1 MSTYL
6 FLHVPKAAGTSYS
19 EALGVALGGRRV
31 AIDIPGEMT
40 SEEFQQVDPETLRPY
55 TFVTAHVDYGLV
67 RRAPWLQPVTVL
79 RDPVERIVSW
89 YHYVLRDDGE
99 SLAPWRRLIDGRR
112 LSVQDF
118 LLHPQLR
125 WLQGQAQTMQLAGYL
140 WSGDPL
146 PHEDRLVGIAAENLA
161 ACAHVGLFERLG
173 DSLRLAQAEL
183 GLAAVPELP
192 GANVSPA
199 RDDEVDPEVRAR
211 VAELLG
217 MDSAFYP
224 LAVAEFERRL
234 AAHGLDGAETALPPP
249 ERPVA
254 RVVTPTATPGPGA
267 EPVAEAGGSR
277 GAVGDWIELTWSPE
291 PGTSIGGPLVWPLPV
306 AAPVAETEVLVGG
319 DGLRVGDDAPV
330 DVGANWVSV
339 PAGVYEVQA
348 TVPCRRFEAHQHDDW
363 DLLVDV
369 AWYDDPPIPYVPGLP
384 GAPDVTLWLP
394 VRVPVGLPKLPLRGA
409 PVSVAGT
416 LRAPADGGHLCL
428 LIGSSQAVTM
438 SPGDQVRLRVV
449 RIG

>member
-31 AIDIPGEMT
+31 AIDIPGAMS

-55 TFVTAHVDYGLV
+55 TFVTAHVDFGLV

-89 YHYVLRDDGE
+89 YHYVLRDEGE
-99 SLAPWRRLIDGRR
+99 ALVPWRRFIEGRR

-146 PHEDRLVGIAAENLA
+146 PHEDRLVDIAAENLA
-161 ACAHVGLFERLG
+161 SCAHIGLFERLG
-173 DSLRLAQAEL
+173 DSLRLAQAEP
-183 GLAAVPELP
+183 GLDAVPELP

-199 RDDEVDPEVRAR
+199 RDDELDPEVRAR

-217 MDSAFYP
+217 MDSAFHP
-224 LAVAEFERRL
+224 FAVAEFERRL
-234 AAHGLDGAETALPPP
+234 AAHGLDGDTTDLAPPA
-249 ERPVA
+249 RPVA
-254 RVVTPTATPGPGA
+254 TVRPPAAPPSGSPAPATPPHA
-267 EPVAEAGGSR
+267 

-291 PGTSIGGPLVWPLPV
+291 PGTTIGGPLVWPLPLS
-306 AAPVAETEVLVGG
+306 APVDETAVVGAG
-319 DGLRVGDDAPV
+319 DAVRVADDAPV
-330 DVGANWVSV
+330 DVGANWVSL

-348 TVPCRRFEAHQHDDW
+348 TVPCRRFEAQQHEDW

-369 AWYDDPPIPYVPGLP
+369 AWYGDPPIPYVPGLP
-384 GAPDVTLWLP
+384 GAPDATLWLP

-409 PVSVAGT
+409 PVSVAGV
-416 LRAPADGGHLCL
+416 LRVPDHGGHLCL
-428 LIGSSQAVTM
+428 LLGSSRPVTM
-438 SPGDQVRLRVV
+438 SPGDEVRLRVV